1 LAIAAASRTDG
12 AIGLWS
18 RKLVDGIRRELRA
31 LRHRAEKKADRTGR
45 NVQDAAEVI
54 VETAADLAHG
64 PDPLPE

>member
-1 LAIAAASRTDG
+1 VERIC
-12 AIGLWS
+12 
-18 RKLVDGIRRELRA
+18 RELRA

-64 PDPLPE
+64 PDPLSE

>member
-1 LAIAAASRTDG
+1 VER
-12 AIGLWS
+12 
-18 RKLVDGIRRELRA
+18 IRRELLA
-31 LRHRAEKKADRTGR
+31 FRHRAKKKADRTGR